1 MKFKWDV
8 AFVALAVTG
17 AMLSGT
23 GAIIMYILGNLF
35 GTIATLIILLVCVF
49 AAGGILGG
57 MSEQEEDESKENV
70 WPI

>member
-1 MKFKWDV
+1 MKFKWNI
-8 AFVALAVTG
+8 AFAALAVTG

-57 MSEQEEDESKENV
+57 MSEQEEDEDEDDGC
-70 WPI
+70 